1 MRFLSLLFP
10 LRAHLTGFAGIL
22 IGSGLSLQGLVAAE
36 NLRTFPDVEG
46 KNLHGAVVTFPEA
59 FAAKAYHV
67 CLIAFVR
74 QQQNDVDTWLPKLN
88 EMVAERE
95 DLEFMELPT
104 ISRMNAFMR
113 WFIYRGMRSGIENP
127 VSRTRTI
134 TLHLDKEPFKK
145 ELGIKG
151 EEEIVVVLV
160 NDKGEVRWQTTGRWT
175 QAKADALLETLH
187 ADSSK
192 KKPAP
197 EAEAG

>member
-1 MRFLSLLFP
+1 MRLISLLFP
-10 LRAHLTGFAGIL
+10 LRARLTGYASIL
-22 IGSGLSLQGLVAAE
+22 ICSGLSLQGLVAAE

-46 KNLHGAVVTFPEA
+46 KNLHGEVVPLPEA

-74 QQQNDVDTWLPKLN
+74 QQQKDVDTWLPKLDA
-88 EMVAERE
+88 MVAERE
-95 DLEFMELPT
+95 DLELMELPT

-145 ELGIKG
+145 ELGIEG

-160 NDKGEVRWQTTGRWT
+160 NDKGEVCWQSTGRWT

-187 ADSSK
+187 ANSSK
-192 KKPAP
+192 NQPTP
-197 EAEAG
+197 ETEAG

>member
-1 MRFLSLLFP
+1 MRS
-10 LRAHLTGFAGIL
+10 RLTGYAGIL
-22 IGSGLSLQGLVAAE
+22 ICSGLSLQGLVTAE

-46 KNLHGAVVTFPEA
+46 KNLHGEVVSFPEA

-74 QQQNDVDTWLPKLN
+74 QQQNDVDTWLPKLDAL
-88 EMVAERE
+88 VAERE
-95 DLEFMELPT
+95 NLEFMELPT

-134 TLHLDKEPFKK
+134 TLHLDKEPFEK

-160 NDKGEVRWQTTGRWT
+160 NDKGEVRWQSTGRWT